1 MLRGSRHVVL
11 TIVACA
17 VLLPATSAGAVQTA
31 TFTPGAQMISQ
42 PPGQPWT
49 LKVLLDAQLGSDDG
63 SLPSPV
69 RHMRI
74 SFPAGAG
81 VNLGAFRSCSK
92 GQVTAARCPAAA
104 RIGTGSALADLAGT
118 PIDATVTVYN
128 GPRTGARQ
136 TAWIRVVALTTIPF
150 VFTATI
156 RKTTGRFGHVMDLD
170 IPPVL
175 DTMQPGGVPITRLT
189 TTLGGYGRSHGR
201 RVPLVTA
208 PTRCSGGW
216 RFQAA
221 FRYADGST
229 ITRKSQI
236 SCTLMA
242 TPVA

>member
-1 MLRGSRHVVL
+1 MLRGSRRIVL
-11 TIVACA
+11 SIAACA
-17 VLLPATSAGAVQTA
+17 ALLPVASAGAAQTA
-31 TFTPGAQMISQ
+31 LFTPGAQMITQ

-63 SLPSPV
+63 TMPVPV

-74 SFPAGAG
+74 AFPAGAG
-81 VNLGAFRSCSK
+81 VNLGAFRTCSQA
-92 GQVTAARCPAAA
+92 QVTAARCPASAQ
-104 RIGTGSALADLAGT
+104 IGSGSSSADLAGS
-118 PIDATVTVYN
+118 PIEATVRVYN
-128 GPRTGARQ
+128 GPRAGSRQ
-136 TAWIRVVALTTIPF
+136 TAWIRVVALTTIVF
-150 VFTATI
+150 VFKATI
-156 RKTTGRFGHVMDLD
+156 QKTGGRYGYVMDLD
-170 IPPVL
+170 IPPIL
-175 DTMQPGGVPITRLT
+175 TDMQPGGVPITRLT

-221 FRYADGST
+221 FTYADGSK
-229 ITRKSQI
+229 ITRSSQI